1 MQFKCQSPR
10 VVSPVRSCSHLM
22 HTCAMQDATI
32 YHHWHRFSCIRVRF
46 LNKWISNFAFAFDEQ
61 QFGIWCTALAYQHF
75 HVAEGAKK
83 KRRNKGA
90 LSHMLVNGCDSWELP
105 SQTHGTEKIPLLS
118 THRPRAHA
126 HAHAHHWRA
135 PFFLSDDAKAF
146 PFLSPKLDLSTAM
159 DTEVTPNAAKNN
171 MKHNRLQKMQLN
183 PDLH

>member
-46 LNKWISNFAFAFDEQ
+46 LNKLISNFAFAFDEQ

-83 KRRNKGA
+83 KRNKGA
-90 LSHMLVNGCDSWELP
+90 LSHMLVNGCDSRELP
-105 SQTHGTEKIPLLS
+105 SQTHRTEKIPLLS
-118 THRPRAHA
+118 TQTTRTRTRTPLTSSLLPFWWCKSFSLLVSEAGSLHRHGHR
-126 HAHAHHWRA
+126 
-135 PFFLSDDAKAF
+135 SY
-146 PFLSPKLDLSTAM
+146 T
-159 DTEVTPNAAKNN
+159 
-171 MKHNRLQKMQLN
+171 
-183 PDLH
+183 